1 MADSSLPARFIFADP
16 QRDRDQVDPNESTG
30 SHSADPPSCL
40 LLNREFRSSLVVP
53 RSRGE
58 QRAVK
63 SSISILVNVQ
73 IGFLSGRERLNE
85 RNFSNLSFYEYLE
98 GEGSYELGRK
108 E

>member
-30 SHSADPPSCL
+30 SHSADLPSCL

-98 GEGSYELGRK
+98 GEGSYGLGRK